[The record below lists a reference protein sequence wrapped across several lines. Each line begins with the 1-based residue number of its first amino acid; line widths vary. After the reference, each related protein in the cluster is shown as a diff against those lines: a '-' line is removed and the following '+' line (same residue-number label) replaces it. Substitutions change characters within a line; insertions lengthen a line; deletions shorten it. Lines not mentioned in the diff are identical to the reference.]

1 MVVEYTGLNIREIGE
16 MEMDEY
22 LYYFRDAF
30 IHSMNQTKEGRE
42 YLENAFISNRKN
54 RIAQGCGR
62 SLEIKARSRTGRR
75 YGSKQY

>member
-42 YLENAFISNRKN
+42 YLENAFYFKQEKPDR
-54 RIAQGCGR
+54 
-62 SLEIKARSRTGRR
+62 ARLQEKFGNK
-75 YGSKQY
+75 GKK